1 MLQKIKDCPHLPI
14 HADIFNPHPTHLP
27 PWCLIWKK
35 TANFAT
41 QPPWKY
47 EWESKD
53 VPKYQ
58 TPTPKEAVVNPQQI
72 QDWPRP
78 LFGQTSQVRQQ
89 PKPTAHIVERSKQ
102 LKTHLQ
108 ACPLQRLK
116 GGLVTLHT
124 GDQEATTWLKDFS
137 FAK

>member
-1 MLQKIKDCPHLPI
+1 MGVQRCPKVS
-14 HADIFNPHPTHLP
+14 DPHS
-27 PWCLIWKK
+27 
-35 TANFAT
+35 
-41 QPPWKY
+41 QGD
-47 EWESKD
+47 S
-53 VPKYQ
+53 
-58 TPTPKEAVVNPQQI
+58 PQQI